1 MYQLVLKAA
10 AVYLPA
16 HSGVDPLALE
26 KRPPRAA
33 AEGSQVPNS
42 GSKRLLVAKAAEEQ
56 ALEPEGL
63 MSARRFQ
70 ELGHSCQ
77 CFRPSWTALTRDASP
92 AAYWD
97 HGRHRHRRC
106 LSRPRS

>member
-1 MYQLVLKAA
+1 MGV
-10 AVYLPA
+10 AVHLPA
-16 HSGVDPLALE
+16 HLGADPLALE

-33 AEGSQVPNS
+33 GEGSQVPNS
-42 GSKRLLVAKAAEEQ
+42 GSKRLLVARAAEGQ

-63 MSARRFQ
+63 MSVRWFQ
-70 ELGHSCQ
+70 ELGHLCQ
-77 CFRPSWTALTRDASP
+77 CFRPSWTALARDASP

-97 HGRHRHRRC
+97 HGHHHHHRC